1 MKENQNEEEVLL
13 MADKDD
19 DSKLKAVDKSAAKE
33 GIWRLLLP
41 QWKLPYSRL
50 LSGYD
55 GRVYRHAGISRRQ
68 QDLIDLYKINPND
81 YPILVQEQKSP
92 TATE

>member
-1 MKENQNEEEVLL
+1 MKKKYYSWPTRTTTAN
-13 MADKDD
+13 
-19 DSKLKAVDKSAAKE
+19 SKQWTSPLQRKGYGACCC
-33 GIWRLLLP
+33 P